1 MKLIN
6 EDCGCDDDYFSVI
19 NNSPL
24 LNGNQEM
31 SFDPSMQD
39 NINNQPIVNKP
50 LTEPIV
56 FERAPNNNIN
66 NQIPNVE
73 LQAITQNKINNN
85 NIDMNNHNNNNKL
98 NLTAMNNAMNNSMN
112 QGNNP
117 VMNNMA
123 MNSQMNNQM
132 NNPNSLNSMN
142 NINSAQ
148 QLNINN
154 DLNILESD
162 DNYKR
167 VVTNVNYILMVVLAL
182 AINDV
187 AKYYINRAIKFQ
199 NGDHKYYLYYVVGIL
214 ILTYL
219 VSRMLNKY

>member
-73 LQAITQNKINNN
+73 LEAITQNKINNN
-85 NIDMNNHNNNNKL
+85 NIDMNNHNNNKL
-98 NLTAMNNAMNNSMN
+98 NLTAMNNSMN

-142 NINSAQ
+142 NINTAQ

-154 DLNILESD
+154 ELNNLESD

-199 NGDHKYYLYYVVGIL
+199 NGDHKYYIYYVVGIL